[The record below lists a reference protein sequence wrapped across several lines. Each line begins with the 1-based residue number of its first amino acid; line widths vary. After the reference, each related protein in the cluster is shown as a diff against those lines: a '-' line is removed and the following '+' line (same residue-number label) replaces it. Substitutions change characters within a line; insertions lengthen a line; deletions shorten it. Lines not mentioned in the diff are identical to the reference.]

1 MKSCAKYAAFV
12 ITALMMISVAPTAS
26 ADELGDAMA
35 QADALALFRRI
46 GLQPSQAQQ
55 MIPIVER
62 IQDLVRQQRQA
73 DEQRLRQIRP
83 TLQQARS
90 QLVAGQMPSEQAQ
103 RVIASYREQRQQAQ
117 LTLMR
122 AVDREFA
129 NLENIFTRQQNQAFD
144 WTPPESVNMEES
156 MQRILQQQRVAM
168 GRIQRAAEVLNSV
181 KHLDTF
187 NFVTARIPILTD
199 YLSLYYRPDTPEF
212 EQAME
217 IAIAA
222 TDQVRLLTE
231 EQWQTNALDIAAD
244 LVEEL
249 GLMPPMQVRQRP
261 GTVSWSAL
269 YRLFTNEQTLV
280 VLRGLAG

>member
-1 MKSCAKYAAFV
+1 MKSCAKYAVFV
-12 ITALMMISVAPTAS
+12 ITALMMISVAPTAG

-55 MIPIVER
+55 MIPVVER

-103 RVIASYREQRQQAQ
+103 RAIASYREQRQQAQ

-129 NLENIFTRQQNQAFD
+129 NLEKILTRQQNQAFD

-187 NFVTARIPILTD
+187 NFVTARVPILTD
-199 YLSLYYRPDTPEF
+199 YLSLYYRPNTPEF
-212 EQAME
+212 ERAME